1 MLKHLLTASMLVLL
15 GCPVVALAHD
25 DADAQY
31 AVCILMSKSES
42 KVKGF
47 LRLTQRD
54 GYVQVK
60 GKVRDLKPGE
70 HGFHIHMYGDLMG
83 KDGMAAGG
91 HYNPGGHKHGG
102 PEAAD
107 HHAGDLGNIKAGDDG
122 VAEVDTKA
130 EGVMLS
136 ALLGRSIVVHADP
149 DDLTS
154 QPSGNAG
161 ARVAVGVIG
170 LAAAPMAK

>member
-1 MLKHLLTASMLVLL
+1 MLKQVLGICSLALL
-15 GCPVVALAHD
+15 GIPAIAMAHD
-25 DADAQY
+25 DEAAQN
-31 AVCILMSKSES
+31 AVCILVPKSDSE
-42 KVKGF
+42 VKGF

-54 GYVQVK
+54 GYVEVK
-60 GKVRDLKPGE
+60 GKVRGLKPGE
-70 HGFHIHMYGDLMG
+70 HGFHVHMYGDLST

-102 PEAAD
+102 PNSPD
-107 HHAGDLGNIKAGDDG
+107 HHAGDLGNIKAGEDG

-130 EGVMLS
+130 EGVSLS
-136 ALLGRSIVVHADP
+136 SLLGRSIVVHGAA

-161 ARVAVGVIG
+161 PRVAVGVIG
-170 LAAAPMAK
+170 LSAPPMK